1 MADDSRTLLMR
12 DGVAAGWLEG
22 LIEADS
28 YVDTTPWRCVTPAAA
43 IRKTPESDAQQQDQ
57 ITFGEAF
64 DVLALDGAFA
74 FGQARRDGYVGYV
87 YRAALM
93 PGLVEPTHWISA
105 LRTYAFSKPDLKSAP
120 VGLYTLNSL
129 VRVKAE
135 EGHYVRA
142 QGTGWLIRDHL
153 TPIGVVAEDGV
164 ALAEAFRHAPYQWGG
179 RESAG
184 LDCSGLVQQALY
196 AEGKAGPRDTDQQ
209 ASLIGIAVAPEALR
223 RGDLVFW
230 RGHVAMMLDA
240 NRILH
245 ANAHHMATE
254 IELLAQAVARI
265 GAAGGGEPVAYRRP

>member
-1 MADDSRTLLMR
+1 MADPRTLLMR
-12 DGVAAGWLEG
+12 DGVAAGWLQG
-22 LIEADS
+22 LVEADS
-28 YVDTTPWRCVTPAAA
+28 YVETTSWHCVVPAAA
-43 IRKTPESDAQQQDQ
+43 IRKTPASDSEQQDQ
-57 ITFGEAF
+57 IIFGEAF
-64 DVLALDGAFA
+64 DVLMLDGAFA

-93 PGLVEPTHWISA
+93 PGVVEPTHWVSA

-120 VGLYTLNSL
+120 VGLYTVNSL

-135 EGHYVRA
+135 DGPYVRA

-153 TPIGVVAEDGV
+153 TPIGLVADDGV

-184 LDCSGLVQQALY
+184 LDCSGLVQQTLY
-196 AEGKAGPRDTDQQ
+196 AEGKAGPRDTDMQ
-209 ASLIGIAVAPEALR
+209 ADEVGTPAPADALQ

-230 RGHVAMMLDA
+230 RGHVAVMLDA
-240 NRILH
+240 SRILH

-254 IELLAQAVARI
+254 IEPLAVAVARI
-265 GAAGGGEPVAYRRP
+265 RAAGGGEPVGYRRP